1 MTSPYPHPNPSPN
14 GRGASEPITDAEK
27 WILARLAKVSAE
39 AETHYASYR
48 FDLLAQT
55 LYEFAWNEFCDWFL
69 ELAKPALNGDD
80 AAAAD
85 STRHTLLYVLE
96 ALLRLLHPLTPFVT
110 EELWQQVAP
119 RLGIEG
125 GTISL
130 QPYPEPE
137 HYAAD
142 GLAQAETDVEWLKD
156 MVSALRRVRS
166 ELGVSPG
173 KQVRLLLQGG
183 NDNDRKLGD
192 RYASQLSFL
201 LKLEGI
207 QWLQA
212 DAQAPASA
220 VAIVGELKLLVPLEG
235 LVDLDAE
242 RTRLDKEIARVA
254 GEKEKSETKLSKFSD
269 KVPPTVIEQERQRLV
284 DWSNQLAGL
293 QEQRAKL

>member
-1 MTSPYPHPNPSPN
+1 YPHPNPSPD
-14 GRGASEPITDAEK
+14 GRGAQGPATDAEK

-39 AETHYASYR
+39 AQTHYASYR

-69 ELAKPALNGDD
+69 ELTKPALNGDD

-130 QPYPEPE
+130 QLYPEAA

-142 GLAQAETDVEWLKD
+142 DLSQAETDVEWLKD

-166 ELGVSPG
+166 ELAVKPA
-173 KQVRLLLQGG
+173 KQVRLVLQEG
-183 NDNDRKLGD
+183 NDRDRKLVD
-192 RYASQLSFL
+192 RYTSQLAFL
-201 LKLEGI
+201 LKLETIG
-207 QWLQA
+207 WLKTGGQT
-212 DAQAPASA
+212 PASA
-220 VAIVGELKLLVPLEG
+220 MAIVGELKLLVPLEG
-235 LVDLDAE
+235 LVDLEAE
-242 RTRLDKEIARVA
+242 RTRLDKEKKRVA
-254 GEKEKSETKLSKFSD
+254 AEIIKSESKLSSETF
-269 KVPPTVIEQERQRLV
+269 VQNAPVAVVEQERKRLI
-284 DWSNQLAGL
+284 DWENQLAAL
-293 QEQRAKL
+293 LEQLAKL